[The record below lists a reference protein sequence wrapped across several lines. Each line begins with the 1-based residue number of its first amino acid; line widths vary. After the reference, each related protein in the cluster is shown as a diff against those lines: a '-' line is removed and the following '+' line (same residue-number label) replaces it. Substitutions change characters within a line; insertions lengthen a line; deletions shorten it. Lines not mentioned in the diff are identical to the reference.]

1 FSFSEPT
8 PLIRAR
14 PLDPGMPRD
23 DGKGI
28 SVLFLR
34 LPKDT
39 ALVAVVL
46 GQLVWISAIQGLIP
60 IGFPDRGRHHPE
72 SLGPK
77 SCKKTT
83 NVAFWKKIVAF
94 IVQIGLEYAGV
105 MTTRLYGHYKS
116 LQRRDL

>member
-1 FSFSEPT
+1 M
-8 PLIRAR
+8 RQ
-14 PLDPGMPRD
+14 D

-39 ALVAVVL
+39 VLVAVVL
-46 GQLVWISAIQGLIP
+46 GQLVWINAIQGLIP
-60 IGFPDRGRHHPE
+60 IGFPTGDRHHPE
-72 SLGPK
+72 SLWQK
-77 SCKKTT
+77 SCIKTT

-94 IVQIGLEYAGV
+94 LFQTGLEYAGV
-105 MTTRLYGHYKS
+105 TTTRLYGHYES